1 MLMELKQLKLVEFW
15 CRSIEN
21 EGLEKDGVI
30 KESYKE
36 FWTKST
42 RNTHEGVLGVVNS
55 WVTWELLE
63 KPTA

>member
-42 RNTHEGVLGVVNS
+42 WNTHEIANIGILRVANL
-55 WVTWELLE
+55 
-63 KPTA
+63 